1 MAKYIYSDEEEETT
15 TKNPLPSKTLGSDLM
30 EKSKGLQP
38 RKT

>member
-1 MAKYIYSDEEEETT
+1 MEKYIESDEEEKTT
-15 TKNPLPSKTLGSDLM
+15 TKNPLPSKTLGSGQM